1 VSRPDRRA
9 RRRAREAKLAHP
21 GAELPLPLRGH
32 GDETSV
38 LHEERLDAVV
48 AALRESGAAT
58 VVDLGCGSGSLL
70 LRLALDPRFERIA
83 GADTS
88 ARALQTAESRLGAAG
103 ATERVELVHASLT
116 DLPPGLTD
124 FDAATLVE
132 TIEHIDPGALSQM
145 ERAVFGPL
153 RPRVVVVT
161 TPNADYN
168 VLYGMEPGERRHVDH
183 RFEWGRARF
192 ARWAGGVAERRG
204 YSVDLRDVGPPDV
217 LHGSPT
223 QLALFRWAG

>member
-1 VSRPDRRA
+1 M
-9 RRRAREAKLAHP
+9 AHP
-21 GAELPLPLRGH
+21 GGELPLPLRGH
-32 GDETSV
+32 GSETSA

-48 AALRESGAAT
+48 AALRESGTAT

-88 ARALQTAESRLGAAG
+88 AGALQTAESRLSAAG
-103 ATERVELVHASLT
+103 AADRVTLVHASLT
-116 DLPPGLTD
+116 NLPPAIDG

-132 TIEHIDPGALSQM
+132 TIEHIDPGALSQV
-145 ERAVFGPL
+145 EQAVFGAL
-153 RPRVVVVT
+153 RPGTVVVT

-168 VLYGMEPGERRHVDH
+168 VLYGMQPGERRHADH

-192 ARWAGGVAERRG
+192 ARWATGVAERHG
-204 YSVDLRDVGPPDV
+204 YMVDIRDVGPPEA